1 MSGGRL
7 DEIDRRLLV
16 RVQEGLPID
25 PEPFRR
31 LGEELGIDAVEV
43 IRRLE
48 KLKRRRIIRR
58 LGGVFNT
65 PALGR
70 AGTLVAMKVPADRLD
85 EVAAIVN
92 GYDGVTHNYARDHEY
107 NLWFT
112 LVARSP
118 GELERTID
126 EIISRTGVGVG
137 DVLNLPAEKMYK
149 IGVKFAF

>member
-1 MSGGRL
+1 MKLVNL
-7 DEIDRRLLV
+7 DDIDRRLLV
-16 RVQEGLPID
+16 RVQEGLPLD

-31 LGEELGIDAVEV
+31 LGEELGIDAAEV
-43 IRRLE
+43 LHRLE
-48 KLKRRRIIRR
+48 ELKRCRIIRR

-70 AGTLVAMKVPADRLD
+70 AGTLVAMKVPADRLE

-112 LVARSP
+112 LVAGSP
-118 GELERTID
+118 EELEWTID
-126 EIISRTGVGVG
+126 EIKSRTGIE
-137 DVLNLPAEKMYK
+137 DILNLPTEKMYK
-149 IGVKFAF
+149 IGVKLAI